1 MKIIDSD
8 RYGDARIETMV
19 FPGGEPHVKVPKVE
33 EDVTLFLKL
42 RSWADVG
49 FAVLVIDALERQGRL
64 GHVFVPYFPAARQD
78 KTDGRAA
85 LSLAVMGRLFGAAP
99 VCVFDPHSAKL
110 MQHVKVTRAYMPAD
124 LEVPVKPD
132 VVGILAPDDGAK
144 GRAVQFRDRFYPA
157 VPVELATKRRDP
169 QTGALSNYQLPPL
182 TRAGRY
188 IIVDDICDGGGT
200 FNLLAKAF
208 TQRTAGLAANC
219 TLELFVSHGIFSKG
233 LDNISPAIGSITTT
247 DSWCRLPENERLRVL
262 PLNPIVEALSKE
274 ATKGKHN
281 A

>member
-1 MKIIDSD
+1 VKIIDSD
-8 RYGDARIETMV
+8 RYGDAGIEVMV
-19 FPGGEPHVKVPKVE
+19 FPGGEPHVKVPRIE

-42 RSWADVG
+42 RTWADVG

-64 GHVFVPYFPAARQD
+64 GHVFIPYFPAARQD

-110 MQHVKVTRAYMPAD
+110 MQHVRVARAYMPTD
-124 LEVPVKPD
+124 LEVPVKSD

-169 QTGALSNYQLPPL
+169 QTGKLSNYQLPAL

-200 FNLLAKAF
+200 FNLLAEAF
-208 TQRTAGLAANC
+208 TQRTAGLADKC

-247 DSWCRLPENERLRVL
+247 DSWCRLPESARLRVL
-262 PLNPIVEALSKE
+262 PLKPIVEALSKE
-274 ATKGKHN
+274 ATRGKQN